1 VTIKAAHPCKQPREV
16 LIPITHNWFDSY
28 FGQTLESPCYCSN
41 SHAKVT
47 KEMPHVKTT
56 NNTVRI
62 VLKISLTAA
71 LLLLLLVLPS
81 TLVHAGDAEYF
92 GSLDGQLV
100 PNTDGLDQIIFRP
113 LRDPSKVKFATPLE
127 TGANITA
134 GRLYDP
140 IRDKSA
146 ILALLVEPEDASP
159 ILYADI
165 DLDGTMADSEKFP
178 LVHDEEGNPHIFQAT
193 IELPFKN
200 ALFKSFPIFVQYFK
214 GVQWDELKEG
224 ETLLLQSKEA
234 FAKGKV
240 DLKGKPTLVEYGF
253 NAQSK
258 KITVSNGWLGV
269 DSDGDGS
276 IDLDH
281 FSPEA
286 AEAHEETVVFRVGN
300 QYFSTKKVDL
310 EKNQIV
316 MREHPASDYKRVELV
331 LGAELPD
338 FTFSDFDGKKRRLSE
353 FRGKYVLIDF
363 WAMWCGPCR
372 RELPYQKAAYS
383 RFQARGFE
391 ILGMDNDPDYFQIK
405 PWLRKNG
412 LVWTQATNDSIDQ
425 LEKRYR
431 IHSFPT
437 TLLIDPDAKIIS
449 LGQTKKKQPGLRGQA
464 LLKSLDELLPP

>member
-1 VTIKAAHPCKQPREV
+1 
-16 LIPITHNWFDSY
+16 
-28 FGQTLESPCYCSN
+28 
-41 SHAKVT
+41 
-47 KEMPHVKTT
+47 MPHSEATKIPGRLFLKIAFV
-56 NNTVRI
+56 VI
-62 VLKISLTAA
+62 VLTMLSM
-71 LLLLLLVLPS
+71 LPA
-81 TLVHAGDAEYF
+81 TPAHAGDAEYV

-113 LRDPSKVKFATPLE
+113 LRDLSKVKFATPPE
-127 TGANITA
+127 SGANITA

-146 ILALLVEPEDASP
+146 ILALLVEAEDEP
-159 ILYADI
+159 PVLYADL
-165 DLDGTMADSEKFP
+165 DLDGTMAVSEEFP
-178 LVHDEEGNPHIFQAT
+178 LVHDEEDNPYIFQVT

-200 ALFKSFPIFVQYFK
+200 ALFKSFPIFIQYFK

-240 DLKGKPTLVEYGF
+240 DLKGKLTLVEYGF
-253 NAQSK
+253 NAQSR
-258 KITVSNGWLGV
+258 KITISNGWLGI
-269 DSDGDGS
+269 DSDGDGT

-331 LGAELPD
+331 VGAELPD
-338 FTFSDFDGKKRRLSE
+338 FTFSDFDGKKRKLSE

-391 ILGMDNDPDYFQIK
+391 ILGMNNDPDYSQIK
-405 PWLRKNG
+405 PWLRRNG
-412 LVWTQATNDSIDQ
+412 LVWPQATNDSIDQ
-425 LEKRYR
+425 LQNRYR

-437 TLLIDPDAKIIS
+437 TLLIDPDAKIVS
-449 LGQTKKKQPGLRGQA
+449 LGQTKKKQPGLRGQQ
-464 LLKSLDELLPP
+464 LLKSLDQLLPP

>member
-1 VTIKAAHPCKQPREV
+1 MLSAFPATHV
-16 LIPITHNWFDSY
+16 L
-28 FGQTLESPCYCSN
+28 
-41 SHAKVT
+41 
-47 KEMPHVKTT
+47 
-56 NNTVRI
+56 
-62 VLKISLTAA
+62 
-71 LLLLLLVLPS
+71 
-81 TLVHAGDAEYF
+81 AGDPEYL

-100 PNTDGLDQIIFRP
+100 PNTDGLEQIVFRP
-113 LRDPSKVKFATPLE
+113 LRDPAKVKFATPLE
-127 TGANITA
+127 PGGNITA

-146 ILALLVEPEDASP
+146 ILALLVEPEGEAP
-159 ILYADI
+159 VLFADI

-178 LVHDEEGNPHIFQAT
+178 LVHDEEDNSYIFQTT

-200 ALFKSFPIFVQYFK
+200 ALFKTYPIFVQYFK

-253 NAQSK
+253 NAQAK

-269 DSDGDGS
+269 DSDGDGT

-316 MREHPASDYKRVELV
+316 MREHQASDYKRVELV
-331 LGAELPD
+331 MGAELPD
-338 FTFSDFDGKKRRLSE
+338 FTFSDFDGKKRKLSE
-353 FRGKYVLIDF
+353 FRGKYV
-363 WAMWCGPCR
+363 
-372 RELPYQKAAYS
+372 PYPA
-383 RFQARGFE
+383 RWPARGRVPARE
-391 ILGMDNDPDYFQIK
+391 
-405 PWLRKNG
+405 
-412 LVWTQATNDSIDQ
+412 V
-425 LEKRYR
+425 
-431 IHSFPT
+431 
-437 TLLIDPDAKIIS
+437 
-449 LGQTKKKQPGLRGQA
+449 
-464 LLKSLDELLPP
+464 

>member
-1 VTIKAAHPCKQPREV
+1 MK
-16 LIPITHNWFDSY
+16 
-28 FGQTLESPCYCSN
+28 
-41 SHAKVT
+41 
-47 KEMPHVKTT
+47 
-56 NNTVRI
+56 
-62 VLKISLTAA
+62 
-71 LLLLLLVLPS
+71 
-81 TLVHAGDAEYF
+81 
-92 GSLDGQLV
+92 
-100 PNTDGLDQIIFRP
+100 
-113 LRDPSKVKFATPLE
+113 
-127 TGANITA
+127 
-134 GRLYDP
+134 
-140 IRDKSA
+140 
-146 ILALLVEPEDASP
+146 
-159 ILYADI
+159 
-165 DLDGTMADSEKFP
+165 
-178 LVHDEEGNPHIFQAT
+178 
-193 IELPFKN
+193 
-200 ALFKSFPIFVQYFK
+200 
-214 GVQWDELKEG
+214 LKEG

-240 DLKGKPTLVEYGF
+240 DLKGNPTLVEYGF

-269 DSDGDGS
+269 DSDGDGT

-316 MREHPASDYKRVELV
+316 MREHSASDYKRVELV
-331 LGAELPD
+331 MGAELPD
-338 FTFSDFDGKKRRLSE
+338 FTFSDFDGKKHKLSE

-372 RELPYQKAAYS
+372 RELSYQKAAYS

-391 ILGMDNDPDYFQIK
+391 ILGMNNDPDYSQIK

-412 LVWTQATNDSIDQ
+412 LVWPQATNDSIDQ
-425 LEKRYR
+425 LQTRYR

-449 LGQTKKKQPGLRGQA
+449 LGQTKKKQPGLRGQE

>member
-1 VTIKAAHPCKQPREV
+1 MPRSQSSKTRRLYKRPFALAV
-16 LIPITHNWFDSY
+16 MILA
-28 FGQTLESPCYCSN
+28 LMSP
-41 SHAKVT
+41 
-47 KEMPHVKTT
+47 
-56 NNTVRI
+56 
-62 VLKISLTAA
+62 LFLTSAY
-71 LLLLLLVLPS
+71 
-81 TLVHAGDAEYF
+81 AGDAEYV

-100 PNTDGLDQIIFRP
+100 PNTDDLDQIIFRP
-113 LRDPSKVKFATPLE
+113 VDVAKIKFATPLDSGV
-127 TGANITA
+127 TVTA

-140 IRDKSA
+140 LRDKSA
-146 ILALLVEPEDASP
+146 ILTLLVTSEDTTP
-159 ILYADI
+159 VLYADV

-178 LVHDEEGNPHIFQAT
+178 LVRDEEHRYILQAT

-200 ALFKSFPIFVQYFK
+200 PLFKTYPVLVQYWEN
-214 GVQWDELKEG
+214 VEWDELKEG
-224 ETLLLQSKEA
+224 ETLLLQSKDA
-234 FAKGKV
+234 LAKGTV

-258 KITVSNGWLGV
+258 KVTLSNGWLGV
-269 DSDGDGS
+269 DSDGDGQ

-286 AEAHEETVVFRVGN
+286 AEARDETVVFRVGN

-316 MREHPASDYKRVELV
+316 MREHSASDYKRVELV
-331 LGAELPD
+331 VGAELPD
-338 FTFSDFDGKKRRLSE
+338 FTFSDFDGKKRKLSE

-391 ILGMDNDPDYFQIK
+391 ILGMNNDPDYSMVK
-405 PWLRKNG
+405 PVLKKNG
-412 LVWTQATNDSIDQ
+412 LLWPQATNESIEQ
-425 LEKRYR
+425 LQIRYR

-437 TLLIDPDAKIIS
+437 TLLIDPDGKIVS
-449 LGQTKKKQPGLRGQA
+449 LGQTKKKQPDLRGQA
-464 LLKSLDELLPP
+464 LLKSLDRLLPP

>member
-1 VTIKAAHPCKQPREV
+1 
-16 LIPITHNWFDSY
+16 
-28 FGQTLESPCYCSN
+28 
-41 SHAKVT
+41 
-47 KEMPHVKTT
+47 MPHARDKMPGP
-56 NNTVRI
+56 RI
-62 VLKISLTAA
+62 FRTLSAIAFAVA
-71 LLLLLLVLPS
+71 LLSLGATLTPTPS
-81 TLVHAGDAEYF
+81 HAGDPEYV

-100 PNTDGLDQIIFRP
+100 PNTDGLDQIVFRP

-127 TGANITA
+127 PGSNITA

-140 IRDKSA
+140 PRDKSA
-146 ILALLVEPEDASP
+146 ILALLVEPEDEP
-159 ILYADI
+159 PVLYADV

-178 LVHDEEGNPHIFQAT
+178 LVHDEEDNPYIFQAT

-200 ALFKSFPIFVQYFK
+200 ALFKSYPIFVQYFK
-214 GVQWDELKEG
+214 GVEWDELKEG

-240 DLKGKPTLVEYGF
+240 DLKGKLTLVEYGF

-258 KITVSNGWLGV
+258 KITVSKGWLGV
-269 DSDGDGS
+269 DSDGDGT

-286 AEAHEETVVFRVGN
+286 AEARDETVVFRVGS

-316 MREHPASDYKRVELV
+316 MREHSASDYKRVELV

-338 FTFSDFDGKKRRLSE
+338 FTFSDFDGKKRKLSE

-372 RELPYQKAAYS
+372 RELPYQKEAYS

-391 ILGMDNDPDYFQIK
+391 ILGMNNDPDYSQIK
-405 PWLRKNG
+405 SWLRKNG
-412 LVWTQATNDSIDQ
+412 LVWPQATNDSIDQ
-425 LEKRYR
+425 LQNRYR

-449 LGQTKKKQPGLRGQA
+449 LGQKKKKQPGLRGQD

>member
-1 VTIKAAHPCKQPREV
+1 MAHAIFNKS
-16 LIPITHNWFDSY
+16 LIRIALGITFIL
-28 FGQTLESPCYCSN
+28 TL
-41 SHAKVT
+41 
-47 KEMPHVKTT
+47 HV
-56 NNTVRI
+56 VSSRVI
-62 VLKISLTAA
+62 Q
-71 LLLLLLVLPS
+71 
-81 TLVHAGDAEYF
+81 AGDPEYV
-92 GSLDGQLV
+92 GSLNGQLV
-100 PNTDGLDQIIFRP
+100 PNTDGLDQIVFRP
-113 LRDPSKVKFATPLE
+113 LRDQSKIKFAAPLE
-127 TGANITA
+127 PGANITA

-146 ILALLVEPEDASP
+146 ILTLLVEREDEP
-159 ILYADI
+159 PVLYADI
-165 DLDGTMADSEKFP
+165 DLDGMMADSEKFP
-178 LVHDEEGNPHIFQAT
+178 LEHNEEGNSYVFQAT

-200 ALFKSFPIFVQYFK
+200 PLFKSYPIVVEYFK
-214 GVQWDELKEG
+214 GVEWDELKEG

-234 FAKGKV
+234 FAKGTV

-258 KITVSNGWLGV
+258 KITVNNGWLGI
-269 DSDGDGS
+269 DSDGDGT

-286 AEAHEETVVFRVGN
+286 AEARDETVVFRVGN

-316 MREHPASDYKRVELV
+316 IREHPASDYKRVELV
-331 LGAELPD
+331 MGAELPD
-338 FTFSDFDGKKRRLSE
+338 FTFSDFDGKKHKLSE
-353 FRGKYVLIDF
+353 FRGKYVLVDF

-391 ILGMDNDPDYFQIK
+391 ILGMNNDPDYLMIK
-405 PWLRKNG
+405 PWLKKNG
-412 LVWTQATNDSIDQ
+412 LVWMQATNDSIDQ
-425 LEKRYR
+425 LQNRYR

-449 LGQTKKKQPGLRGQA
+449 LGQRKKKQPLLRGQE
-464 LLKSLDELLPP
+464 LLKSLDALLPP

>member
-1 VTIKAAHPCKQPREV
+1 
-16 LIPITHNWFDSY
+16 
-28 FGQTLESPCYCSN
+28 
-41 SHAKVT
+41 
-47 KEMPHVKTT
+47 MPHSKAKKTMPE
-56 NNTVRI
+56 I
-62 VLKISLTAA
+62 VLEIIFSTA
-71 LLLLLLVLPS
+71 LLLLISAQPP
-81 TLVHAGDAEYF
+81 TLVHAGDAEYL

-100 PNTDGLDQIIFRP
+100 PNTDDLDQIIFRP
-113 LRDPSKVKFATPLE
+113 LRDLSKVKFATPIE
-127 TGANITA
+127 PGANITA

-146 ILALLVEPEDASP
+146 ILALLVEPEDEP
-159 ILYADI
+159 PTLYADI
-165 DLDGTMADSEKFP
+165 DLDGTIAGSEKFP
-178 LVHDEEGNPHIFQAT
+178 LSHEEDGSPYIFQAT

-200 ALFKSFPIFVQYFK
+200 ALFKSYPIFLQYYK
-214 GVQWDELKEG
+214 GVEWDELKEG

-269 DSDGDGS
+269 DSDGDGT

-286 AEAHEETVVFRVGN
+286 AEAREETVVFRVGN

-316 MREHPASDYKRVELV
+316 MREHQASDYKRVELV

-338 FTFSDFDGKKRRLSE
+338 FTFSDFDGKKRKLSE

-372 RELPYQKAAYS
+372 RELPYQKVAYS

-391 ILGMDNDPDYFQIK
+391 ILGMNNDPEYYQIK
-405 PWLRKNG
+405 HWLRKNG
-412 LVWTQATNDSIDQ
+412 LIWPQATNESIDKLQ
-425 LEKRYR
+425 NLYR

-449 LGQTKKKQPGLRGQA
+449 LGQTKKKQPGLRGQD
-464 LLKSLDELLPP
+464 LLKSLDSLLPP

>member
-1 VTIKAAHPCKQPREV
+1 MPPSKQSRIK
-16 LIPITHNWFDSY
+16 INPIT
-28 FGQTLESPCYCSN
+28 
-41 SHAKVT
+41 
-47 KEMPHVKTT
+47 
-56 NNTVRI
+56 R
-62 VLKISLTAA
+62 
-71 LLLLLLVLPS
+71 LLVLI
-81 TLVHAGDAEYF
+81 LVITSPLLLTSAYAGDTEFVGA
-92 GSLDGQLV
+92 LDGQLA
-100 PNTDGLDQIIFRP
+100 PNTDDLDQIIFRP
-113 LRDPSKVKFATPLE
+113 LRDTSKIKFATPLE
-127 TGANITA
+127 AGVSITA

-140 IRDKSA
+140 LRDKSA
-146 ILALLVEPEDASP
+146 ILALLVESEDAGP
-159 ILYADI
+159 FLYVDV
-165 DLDGTMADSEKFP
+165 DLDGAMADSEKFP
-178 LVHDEEGNPHIFQAT
+178 LVPDEDHSYILQAT

-200 ALFKSFPIFVQYFK
+200 ALFKSYPILLQYWK
-214 GVQWDELKEG
+214 GVEWEELKEG
-224 ETLLLQSKEA
+224 ETLLLQTKQA

-269 DSDGDGS
+269 DSDGDGQ

-316 MREHPASDYKRVELV
+316 MREHSASDYKRVELV
-331 LGAELPD
+331 IGAELPD
-338 FTFSDFDGKKRRLSE
+338 FTFSDFDGKKRKLSD

-363 WAMWCGPCR
+363 WALWCGPCR
-372 RELPYQKAAYS
+372 RELPYQRAAYS

-391 ILGMDNDPDYFQIK
+391 ILGMNNDPDYSQIK
-405 PWLRKNG
+405 PWLKRNG
-412 LVWTQATNDSIDQ
+412 IDWPQATNDSIEQ
-425 LEKRYR
+425 LQVRYR

-449 LGQTKKKQPGLRGQA
+449 LGQTKKKQPDLRGRD

>member
-1 VTIKAAHPCKQPREV
+1 MSHSDAKRTPAKTISKICFVSV
-16 LIPITHNWFDSY
+16 LLFLFLALP
-28 FGQTLESPCYCSN
+28 
-41 SHAKVT
+41 
-47 KEMPHVKTT
+47 
-56 NNTVRI
+56 
-62 VLKISLTAA
+62 LTR
-71 LLLLLLVLPS
+71 L
-81 TLVHAGDAEYF
+81 HAGDAEF
-92 GSLDGQLV
+92 VGALDGQLV
-100 PNTDGLDQIIFRP
+100 PNTDGLEQIVFRP
-113 LRDPSKVKFATPLE
+113 LRDLSKVKFATPLE
-127 TGANITA
+127 PGANITA

-140 IRDKSA
+140 PRDKSA
-146 ILALLVEPEDASP
+146 ILALLVEPENEQP
-159 ILYADI
+159 FLYADI
-165 DLDGTMADSEKFP
+165 DLDGIIADSEKFP
-178 LVHDEEGNPHIFQAT
+178 LVHDEEANPYIFQAT

-200 ALFKSFPIFVQYFK
+200 ALFKSYPIFVQYFK

-240 DLKGKPTLVEYGF
+240 DLQGTSTLVEYGF

-269 DSDGDGS
+269 DSDGDGA

-286 AEAHEETVVFRVGN
+286 AEAREETVVFRVGN
-300 QYFSTKKVDL
+300 KYFSTKKVDL

-316 MREHPASDYKRVELV
+316 MREHPASDYKRVELI

-338 FTFSDFDGKKRRLSE
+338 FVFSDFDGKKRKLSE

-391 ILGMDNDPDYFQIK
+391 ILGMNNDPDYSQIK

-412 LVWTQATNDSIDQ
+412 LVWPQATNDSIDKLQ
-425 LEKRYR
+425 SRYR

-449 LGQTKKKQPGLRGQA
+449 LGQTKKKQPGLRGPE
-464 LLKSLDELLPP
+464 LLKSLDQLLPP

>member
-1 VTIKAAHPCKQPREV
+1 MPHLKVNKNPVTIF
-16 LIPITHNWFDSY
+16 L
-28 FGQTLESPCYCSN
+28 
-41 SHAKVT
+41 KVT
-47 KEMPHVKTT
+47 FVA
-56 NNTVRI
+56 
-62 VLKISLTAA
+62 VLLTMLSA
-71 LLLLLLVLPS
+71 LPATQVQ
-81 TLVHAGDAEYF
+81 AGDAEYV
-92 GSLDGQLV
+92 GSLDSQLV
-100 PNTDGLDQIIFRP
+100 PNTEGLDQIVFRP
-113 LRDPSKVKFATPLE
+113 VRDLSKVKFATPPE
-127 TGANITA
+127 TGAKITA

-140 IRDKSA
+140 PRDKSA
-146 ILALLVEPEDASP
+146 ILALLVEPEDEP
-159 ILYADI
+159 PVLYADI
-165 DLDGTMADSEKFP
+165 DLDGTMADNEKFP
-178 LVHDEEGNPHIFQAT
+178 FEHDEAGNPYIFEVT

-200 ALFKSFPIFVQYFK
+200 ALFKSYPIFVQYFK
-214 GVQWDELKEG
+214 DVQWEELKEG

-240 DLKGKPTLVEYGF
+240 DLKGKTTLVEYGF
-253 NAQSK
+253 NAQAK

-269 DSDGDGS
+269 DSDGDGT

-316 MREHPASDYKRVELV
+316 MREHQASDYKRVELV
-331 LGAELPD
+331 VGAELPD
-338 FTFSDFDGKKRRLSE
+338 FTFSDFDGKKRKLSE

-383 RFQARGFE
+383 RFQARDFE
-391 ILGMDNDPDYFQIK
+391 ILGMNNDPDYSQIK

-412 LVWTQATNDSIDQ
+412 LDWPQATNESIEQ
-425 LEKRYR
+425 LQNRYR

-437 TLLIDPDAKIIS
+437 TLLIGPDGKIIS
-449 LGQTKKKQPGLRGQA
+449 LGQTKKKQADLRGKE

>member
-1 VTIKAAHPCKQPREV
+1 MPPSEVTRNPLV
-16 LIPITHNWFDSY
+16 
-28 FGQTLESPCYCSN
+28 
-41 SHAKVT
+41 
-47 KEMPHVKTT
+47 
-56 NNTVRI
+56 I
-62 VLKISLTAA
+62 VLKIAFGA
-71 LLLLLLVLPS
+71 VLLLLLSALPA
-81 TLVHAGDAEYF
+81 TLVRAGDAEYV
-92 GSLDGQLV
+92 GSLDSQLV
-100 PNTDGLDQIIFRP
+100 PNTDDLDQIIFRP
-113 LRDPSKVKFATPLE
+113 LRDLSKVKFATPLE
-127 TGANITA
+127 PGVNITA

-140 IRDKSA
+140 PRDKSS
-146 ILALLVEPEDASP
+146 ILTLLVEAEDEP
-159 ILYADI
+159 PVLYADI
-165 DLDGTMADSEKFP
+165 DLDGTMSDSEKFP
-178 LVHDEEGNPHIFQAT
+178 FEHDAEGNPYIFQAT

-200 ALFKSFPIFVQYFK
+200 ALFKSYPIFVQYFK
-214 GVQWDELKEG
+214 GVQWEEMKEG
-224 ETLLLQSKEA
+224 DTLLLQSKEA

-269 DSDGDGS
+269 DSDGDGT

-310 EKNQIV
+310 EKNLIV
-316 MREHPASDYKRVELV
+316 MREHQASDYKRVELV
-331 LGAELPD
+331 VGAELPD
-338 FTFSDFDGKKRRLSE
+338 FTFSDFDGKKRKLSE

-363 WAMWCGPCR
+363 WALWCGPCR

-391 ILGMDNDPDYFQIK
+391 ILGMNNDPDYTAIK
-405 PWLRKNG
+405 ATLRKNG
-412 LVWTQATNDSIDQ
+412 LIWPQATNESIEQ
-425 LEKRYR
+425 IQIRYR

-437 TLLIDPDAKIIS
+437 TLLIGPDGKIVS
-449 LGQTKKKQPGLRGQA
+449 LGQTKKKQADLRGQE